1 MMKGWVFYSMKQTI
15 IVDLSI
21 PADEYVALYQGVVK
35 DVVAKARDGR
45 VIRFPANILQRFVT
59 RNGVYGSFA
68 IYFDSGNKFCGI
80 DRL

>member
-1 MMKGWVFYSMKQTI
+1 MNQTI
-15 IVDLSI
+15 VVDLAI
-21 PADEYVALYQGVVK
+21 PADEYVVLYQGVVK

-59 RNGVYGSFA
+59 RDGVYGSFA
-68 IYFDSGNKFCGI
+68 IYFDSKNKFSGI